1 MKKIILQ
8 LQIVLAVTATLAQTT
23 APNAPDWFG
32 AKANG
37 SSLPGSTNNP
47 PPQAAPFLKFAP
59 RVKVTWDDQ
68 YLYVQN
74 NGLPDHGM
82 MVGITAWQQ
91 QVPLPQ
97 PYFGENAWA
106 IPLHPVPAKNP
117 RPIKNDFLRG
127 AIAVGV
133 DGIPI
138 FNPQNNRGEIS
149 QQIGELD
156 NWGGHCGRAD
166 DYHYHVA
173 PLVLLSVVGKKLPI
187 AYALDG
193 YPIYGL
199 TEPNGSAPV
208 GLDAFHGHTT
218 PDLGYHYHAS
228 TSYPYVMGGFHGE
241 VVELN
246 EQVDPQPHAQPIRP
260 AQSPLRGAKITAFT
274 NSPDDKTFSLQYT
287 VNDQPAAVTYA
298 SAGSGV
304 WKFHFSNADGS
315 TREATYR
322 AGGKNGGPPPRN
334 NPPPENQRG
343 PRPDTTR
350 GGAVAPVL
358 INAKRSG
365 NFILTSSAVTNGG
378 ALPVEFTGDGASA
391 SPPLEWSG
399 APAGTKSIA
408 VVMDHFPGPGDV
420 KWYWTLYNIPPNVHS
435 LPKNARGIGVAGN
448 NSVNRDTG
456 YAPPH
461 SKGPGAKTYFITV
474 YALSAPVEISSPPAS
489 VNRNILLT
497 AIKDRVLDSA
507 QLKFTYD
514 RTRFIHQNDDERPP
528 RRDEGDRPNP

>member
-8 LQIVLAVTATLAQTT
+8 LQIVLAATAVFAQT
-23 APNAPDWFG
+23 AVPNAPDWFG
-32 AKANG
+32 GKTSG
-37 SSLPGSTNNP
+37 LPGGTNNP

-59 RVKVTWDDQ
+59 RVTVTWDDQ

-82 MVGITAWQQ
+82 MVGITSWQQ

-156 NWGGHCGRAD
+156 LWGGHCGRAD

-173 PLVLLSVVGKKLPI
+173 PLVLQSVVGKNLPI

-199 TEPNGSAPV
+199 TEPDGSAPA
-208 GLDAFHGHTT
+208 GLDEFHGHETAA
-218 PDLGYHYHAS
+218 LGYHYHAS
-228 TSYPYVMGGFHGE
+228 TSYPYVMGGFHGV

-246 EQVDPQPHAQPIRP
+246 EQVDPQPHAQPVRP
-260 AQSPLRGAKITAFT
+260 AQPPLRGAKITAFT
-274 NSPDDKTFSLQYT
+274 NSPDDKMFSLQYT
-287 VNDQPAAVTYA
+287 VNGQPAAVNYA
-298 SAGSGV
+298 SGGSGV
-304 WKFHFSNADGS
+304 WKFQFSNADGT
-315 TREATYR
+315 TREASYR
-322 AGGKNGGPPPRN
+322 AGGRNGGPPPRD

-343 PRPDTTR
+343 PRLDNSR
-350 GGAVAPVL
+350 GGAVAPVM
-358 INAKRSG
+358 ITAKRSG
-365 NFILTSSAVTNGG
+365 NFILTSSAVTNDG

-399 APAGTKSIA
+399 APAGTKYFA
-408 VVMDHFPGPGDV
+408 VIMDHFPGPGDV
-420 KWYWTLYNIPPNVHS
+420 KWYWTLYNIPANVHG
-435 LPKNARGIGVAGN
+435 LPKNASGIGMAGN
-448 NSVNRDTG
+448 NSVNRNLG

-474 YALSAPVEISSPPAS
+474 YALSTPVQISLPPAA
-489 VNRNILLT
+489 VNRNLLLT
-497 AIKDRVLDSA
+497 AMKDLVLDSA
-507 QLKFTYD
+507 VLKFTYD
-514 RTRFIHQNDDERPP
+514 RTRFIQQNGDGQPP
-528 RRDEGDRPNP
+528 RRDDRDRPNP

>member
-1 MKKIILQ
+1 M
-8 LQIVLAVTATLAQTT
+8 
-23 APNAPDWFG
+23 
-32 AKANG
+32 
-37 SSLPGSTNNP
+37 
-47 PPQAAPFLKFAP
+47 
-59 RVKVTWDDQ
+59 
-68 YLYVQN
+68 
-74 NGLPDHGM
+74 
-82 MVGITAWQQ
+82 
-91 QVPLPQ
+91 
-97 PYFGENAWA
+97 
-106 IPLHPVPAKNP
+106 
-117 RPIKNDFLRG
+117 
-127 AIAVGV
+127 
-133 DGIPI
+133 
-138 FNPQNNRGEIS
+138 
-149 QQIGELD
+149 
-156 NWGGHCGRAD
+156 
-166 DYHYHVA
+166 
-173 PLVLLSVVGKKLPI
+173 
-187 AYALDG
+187 
-193 YPIYGL
+193 
-199 TEPNGSAPV
+199 

-218 PDLGYHYHAS
+218 PGLGYHYHAS

-287 VNDQPAAVTYA
+287 VNDQPAAVNYA

-343 PRPDTTR
+343 PRPDTAR

-391 SPPLEWSG
+391 SLPLEWTG
-399 APAGTKSIA
+399 APAGTKSFV

-420 KWYWTLYNIPPNVHS
+420 KWYWTLYNIPANVHS
-435 LPKNARGIGVAGN
+435 LPKNASGIGVAGN
-448 NSVNRDTG
+448 NSVNRNLG

-474 YALSAPVEISSPPAS
+474 YALSAPLEISLPPAS
-489 VNRNILLT
+489 VNRNVLLT
-497 AIKDRVLDSA
+497 AMKDHVLDSA

-514 RTRFIHQNDDERPP
+514 RTRFIQQDGDSQPP
-528 RRDEGDRPNP
+528 RRDDREQPNP